1 VIPGLNRPLFL
12 LGLLLVLPLL
22 YMFRNRAEREKR
34 AVIAVHIV
42 VVSVLSLA
50 AAQPFVPTETQIYEE
65 PTVTVL
71 EDSSRSTQALRSSEL
86 GLEGV
91 EVETVSI
98 ASGNASDIES
108 ALKRNLEPDSAY
120 LLDSDLQT
128 PADLGEVFT
137 RYRRQNSTLGLLRHG
152 TRPEASVSIEGP
164 RDTVPEAENT
174 YSVAVESTRQVPEP
188 TLRVDGEEV
197 SLTESDNSTWQY
209 TTEFDSVGDHT
220 LKASIP
226 GQDTVE
232 ANNEFHMTVDVK
244 QKPRVAVVGD
254 TGALEERMD
263 KFFSF
268 ENSQSLPED
277 LSDYDAVLA
286 KKRLEGDLTEY
297 VAGGN
302 GYVRT
307 GDIAESRDILPVR
320 PEGEVDDESTRVM
333 LAIDISASAGENEVL
348 SSLKVAKALLVSLP
362 ASTRV
367 GILGYNDE
375 VLLVS
380 EPKPLF
386 AARSNLVDRLE
397 SRLPRSGSG
406 QSLHYKGIQA
416 SEEVLNGTG
425 NVVMISDGNIP
436 SATISFGDNT
446 RQGSLGPRI
455 RRESKEAADDLGPKL
470 LTVGVGDGTNDDF
483 LRELASR
490 AGGFYSSSDS
500 TGRLQFVFSGG
511 GGAGSNQGLVVT
523 DPDQFIADGISL
535 RSTTGSFDPVE
546 TKFGSRRVVSSSSGN
561 PVLTVWRYGLG
572 RSAVFTAGSKDL
584 SRIVKTDPELVSR
597 TLSWSVGDY
606 GTDEGVRVEDARRPE
621 APTATST
628 SKVEDLKRQGPETYS
643 LELEAPK
650 PGFHEFRDDTYAYT
664 YNREV
669 QGAGYDTEN
678 LEELRSSGFK
688 TYSVNQTSEIKEG
701 LRQFSQRTETEK
713 RELATPLVFA
723 ALVLLL
729 LEIAYRKLNG
739 ME

>member
-1 VIPGLNRPLFL
+1 MIPGLNRPLFL

-22 YMFRNRAEREKR
+22 YMFRSRSEREKR
-34 AVIAVHIV
+34 VVISIHIV
-42 VVSVLSLA
+42 IVSVLSLA
-50 AAQPFVPTETQIYEE
+50 AAQPYVPTQTQVYEE

-91 EVETVSI
+91 DVETVSI
-98 ASGNASDIES
+98 ASGNTSDVES

-128 PADLGEVFT
+128 SVGLGEVFT
-137 RYRRQNSTLGLLRHG
+137 QYRRQNSTLGLLKYP
-152 TRPEASVSIEGP
+152 TRPEVSVDIEGP

-174 YSVAVESTRQVPEP
+174 YSVEVESTRQVPEP

-197 SLTESDNSTWQY
+197 SLTESGNATWEY
-209 TTEFDSVGDHT
+209 ATAFDSVGDHT
-220 LKASIP
+220 LEASIP

-244 QKPRVAVVGD
+244 EKPRLAVVGD
-254 TGALEERMD
+254 RGALEQRMD
-263 KFFSF
+263 DFFSF
-268 ENSQSLPED
+268 ENLQRLPD
-277 LSDYDAVLA
+277 DTSDYDAVLA
-286 KKRLEGDLTEY
+286 KKRPEGDLTEY

-307 GDIAESRDILPVR
+307 GDIRDSRDILPVR
-320 PEGEVDDESTRVM
+320 PEGEVEDESTRVM

-386 AARSNLVDRLE
+386 ASRSNLVDSLE

-406 QSLHYKGIQA
+406 QSLHYKGIEA
-416 SEEVLNGTG
+416 SEDVLNGTG
-425 NVVMISDGNIP
+425 NVVLISDGNIP

-455 RRESKEAADDLGPKL
+455 RTESKEAADGLAPKM

-523 DPDQFIADGISL
+523 DPDQFIADGLDL

-561 PVLTVWRYGLG
+561 PALTVWRYGLG
-572 RSAVFTAGSKDL
+572 RSAAFTAGSKDL
-584 SRIVKTDPELVSR
+584 SRIVRTDPELVSR

-606 GTDEGVRVEDARRPE
+606 STEQGVQVEDSRRPE
-621 APTATST
+621 SPIATSP
-628 SKVEDLKRQGPETYS
+628 SKVEGLKRQGPETYS
-643 LELEAPK
+643 TELDSPSL
-650 PGFHEFRDDTYAYT
+650 GFHEFRGDTYAYT
-664 YNREV
+664 YNEEM

-688 TYSVNQTSEIKEG
+688 TYSVNQTSEIRED